1 MQTVDERPETIH
13 LYVVREEAPK
23 PQLFPIF
30 LSMAAL
36 CVLFTLCVLSP
47 YRQPEERLT
56 IKLPA
61 VFLPLKVFTTS
72 VLITPTGV
80 KTYLATKAHG
90 VLTIFNG
97 SVFSQGIPQ
106 GMVLTSKSGIEIVT
120 DSSVFVPAG
129 NPPNFG
135 MATVTAHT
143 EVAGTQGNIQAYDIN
158 AIYGSALY
166 IRNPQAFIG
175 GRNSYSVKVETPQ
188 DKQTAIDSARTIL
201 AVQKAKIRD
210 FLAFPCNESSQEKNG
225 ILGLSWTCQY
235 VTYSVPSYMRITHI
249 KLVGKTLFVDVVFV
263 PRPRIIQFK

>member
-1 MQTVDERPETIH
+1 MQTVNERPETIH
-13 LYVVREEAPK
+13 LYVVREEVPK

-36 CVLFTLCVLSP
+36 CVLFTLCVLSA

-72 VLITPTGV
+72 VQITPTGV
-80 KTYLATKAHG
+80 KAYPATLAHG
-90 VLTIFNG
+90 VLTIYNG

-120 DSSVFVPAG
+120 DASVFVSAG

-135 MATVTAHT
+135 IATISAHAV
-143 EVAGTQGNIQAYDIN
+143 VAGTQGNIRAYDIN

-166 IRNPQAFIG
+166 IRNPQAFTG

-188 DKQTAIDSARTIL
+188 DKQTATDSARAIL
-201 AVQKAKIRD
+201 AAQEAKTRD

-225 ILGLSWTCQY
+225 VLGLSWTCQY
-235 VTYSVPSYMRITHI
+235 VIYSVPSYMKVTHI
-249 KLVGKTLFVDVVFV
+249 KLVGKILFVDVTFV